1 MIALIS
7 FLATLIFSTLVV
19 RIATVALTM
28 TGIARDVARF
38 QALSAFTGVG
48 FTTTEAES
56 IINHPIRRRIIAI
69 TIRLGSLGLVT
80 TATTLLI
87 TFVGADSAGEE
98 VNRLVILIVSLIIMG
113 ILASSQQLDRIL
125 SNIIQWGLNRWA
137 GFDLITHD
145 YDALFNFSEGYSI
158 GELQI
163 QDNDWIADKTLAE
176 TRLQQEGVIVLGIRR
191 DDGTYIGA
199 PHGETRICSGDQLI
213 VYGRK
218 ESLMDLD
225 TRKANPVGDMRHQQA
240 VADYTSR
247 VEKQD
252 TIDTYSSDASSE
264 RNH

>member
-1 MIALIS
+1 MITLLS
-7 FLATLIFSTLVV
+7 FLATLIFSTLTV

-80 TATTLLI
+80 TVTTLLI

-98 VNRLVILIVSLIIMG
+98 VNRLIFLIVSLIILG
-113 ILASSQQLDRIL
+113 LLANSQNLDRIL
-125 SNIIQWGLNRWA
+125 STIIQWGLNRWA

-145 YDALFNFSEGYSI
+145 YDALFNFSEDYSI

-176 TRLQQEGVIVLGIRR
+176 TKLQQEGVIVLGIRR
-191 DDGTYIGA
+191 DDGTFIGA
-199 PHGETRICSGDQLI
+199 PHGETRIC
-213 VYGRK
+213 
-218 ESLMDLD
+218 
-225 TRKANPVGDMRHQQA
+225 
-240 VADYTSR
+240 VAIS
-247 VEKQD
+247 
-252 TIDTYSSDASSE
+252 
-264 RNH
+264 